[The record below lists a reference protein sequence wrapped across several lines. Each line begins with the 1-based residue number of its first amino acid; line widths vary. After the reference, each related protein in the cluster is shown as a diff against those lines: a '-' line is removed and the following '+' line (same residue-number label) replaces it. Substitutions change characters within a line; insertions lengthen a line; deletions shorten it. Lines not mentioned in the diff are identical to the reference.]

1 MDTILFT
8 IGVVLL
14 LGSIAGY
21 FYVKIRL
28 KPKDPDLD
36 DYYCEFEDEHPEVAR
51 YNKWLNLTMSAIALA
66 VLLLFL
72 AAAI

>member
-21 FYVKIRL
+21 FYVRIRL
-28 KPKDPDLD
+28 KPRDPDLD
-36 DYYCEFEDEHPEVAR
+36 DYYYEFEDEHPEVAL
-51 YNKWLNLTMSAIALA
+51 YNKWLSLTVRPSRRPVFPLK
-66 VLLLFL
+66 L
-72 AAAI
+72 